1 MSNDDEGDED
11 GDEQNPCAPA
21 SVFLSQLF
29 ADTCCGMLF
38 VPTSNIHMLHVGGSA
53 RRCHTLSVRTKSQDE
68 DAYFDRD
75 SLRNVGIAEN
85 TSNV

>member
-1 MSNDDEGDED
+1 MALAAMDTDHVQASTDPEPVEDDD
-11 GDEQNPCAPA
+11 
-21 SVFLSQLF
+21 VF
-29 ADTCCGMLF
+29 
-38 VPTSNIHMLHVGGSA
+38 PTSNIHMLHVGGSA

-85 TSNV
+85 ASNV